1 MSPQFTLPTAVPDD
15 AFFDD
20 MPPELREILESGFS
34 QLVTLPPESL
44 KNIVSQAIRWFDPTE
59 PAPEVG
65 TLARESKVDAPT
77 MKAIMVA
84 VTFQASQLFAAR
96 HSMPLHAFVTKAI
109 NTGVLK
115 KDYAQTVEAFG
126 NEYLEPRSAAI
137 RDALARAN
145 SSVRIVPSFQSL
157 DTTIDL
163 RIADVNDERVVT
175 MPVVIATLQTDV
187 SDREL
192 LFQMTPRDVGQ
203 LLRKLEAVT
212 KQLTRLKGMT
222 TQPTSEE

>member
-1 MSPQFTLPTAVPDD
+1 MNPQFTLPTAVPGD

-44 KNIVSQAIRWFDPTE
+44 KSIVSQAIRCFDPTE

-77 MKAIMVA
+77 MNAIMAA
-84 VTFQASQLFAAR
+84 VTLQASALFAAR

-109 NTGVLK
+109 NIGVLK
-115 KDYAQTVEAFG
+115 KDYAPTVQAFG

>member
-1 MSPQFTLPTAVPDD
+1 MSPQLTLPTAVPGD

-20 MPPELREILESGFS
+20 MPPEVIEFLESGFS
-34 QLVTLPPESL
+34 QLVPLPPESL
-44 KNIVSQAIRWFDPTE
+44 KSIVSQAIRWFDPTE

-77 MKAIMVA
+77 MNAIMAA
-84 VTFQASQLFAAR
+84 VTFQASALFAAR

-115 KDYAQTVEAFG
+115 KDYAPTVQAFG

-163 RIADVNDERVVT
+163 RIADVTDERVVT
-175 MPVVIATLQTDV
+175 MPVVIATLRTDV

-203 LLRKLEAVT
+203 LLRRLEAVT